1 MSNSTIFSVSSNF
14 TMATL
19 LFLDVKLTPN
29 NQSFERFDV
38 GMKLRNGSGLNGP
51 ISSLVFTRCRA
62 LVGNQSRMIPALY
75 SANGN

>member
-1 MSNSTIFSVSSNF
+1 
-14 TMATL
+14 MATL

-38 GMKLRNGSGLNGP
+38 GMKLHNGSGLNGL
-51 ISSLVFTRCRA
+51 ISSLVFTCCMV
-62 LVGNQSRMIPALY
+62 LVGNQSRMIPGLY